1 MRRSIHAILLCLGL
15 AACGQSPAPPRPA
28 AGAERVVN
36 IYNWYDYV
44 KPEVLRQFTARYGV
58 EVRYN
63 TFDSN
68 NTLEARML
76 AGPSGYD
83 VVFPSGAYLESM
95 TTAGVFRP
103 LDKSKLPNLKKMDF
117 GLMKRMCAH
126 DTGISIAV

>member
-1 MRRSIHAILLCLGL
+1 MWSEWREMRRSICAILGCLGL
-15 AACGQSPAPPRPA
+15 AACGQSAAPARQA
-28 AGAERVVN
+28 AAEERVVN

-44 KPEVLRQFTARYGV
+44 KPEVLRQFTARSGV

-76 AGPSGYD
+76 AGHSGYD

-95 TTAGVFRP
+95 TAAGVFRP
-103 LDKSKLPNLKKMDF
+103 LDKSRLPASWRRD
-117 GLMKRMCAH
+117 
-126 DTGISIAV
+126 